1 MWKSGFLIF
10 QIMTFQRGKD
20 MFHCF
25 MFSHLNDYKPNV
37 TITKIEILTF
47 LQIKV
52 NFVQIFCI
60 FTDRK
65 MNNLISTILKNL
77 CVLISQSLNMLYLI
91 S

>member
-1 MWKSGFLIF
+1 MEIWFSNFPNYDISK
-10 QIMTFQRGKD
+10 GKRYVPL
-20 MFHCF
+20 FYA
-25 MFSHLNDYKPNV
+25 HLNDYKPNV
-37 TITKIEILTF
+37 TITKIEILPF
-47 LQIKV
+47 LRIKV